1 MYLTCINFSCAAK
14 EAALGSHSST
24 RMSQAQEFGQKGGMV
39 LAVYHALEHQDHQ
52 SLQYFASAFV
62 TLS

>member
-1 MYLTCINFSCAAK
+1 M

-24 RMSQAQEFGQKGGMV
+24 RMSQSQKDGQKGGIV
-39 LAVYHALEHQDHQ
+39 LAVYHALEHQDYQ